1 MTTFLGRGLAP
12 ERDVLANGAVVV
24 VKESRATP
32 AVTINATLQAGSMF
46 DSAGRPGLAYFLSRV
61 LDRGTVSRSADE
73 IADVLDARGVS
84 LNISVSRHTMTL
96 VCTCLAEDFEAILDL
111 LGTIVREP
119 MCPEEELEK
128 RCAEVITVLRQ
139 DEDNPAAVAIERVME
154 LLYGAD
160 HPYGWR
166 GKGTP
171 KSLEGMDR
179 ATLLGFHAERFAP
192 ATLGLVI
199 VGDVETANAMA
210 AATLAFG
217 GWRALSGALPTL
229 PPPPVATNRRQLV
242 VTMMNKAQADIAYG
256 FVAIRRSDPA
266 YHAYSIMNNVLG
278 QYSLG
283 GRLGDS
289 IRERQG
295 MAYYVFSALDAS
307 VIEGPLLIRTGV
319 GREHVDRAIASID
332 EEVARLA
339 VDGISDQELTDS
351 RRYLI
356 GSIPRMLET
365 NTGIANFLQLVE
377 QFGLGLDYDVRLP
390 DLLEA
395 VTLDAV
401 QAAASRVLSPE
412 RATIVVA
419 GPYESAGSA

>member
-1 MTTFLGRGLAP
+1 MTTLLGRGLAP

-24 VKESRATP
+24 AKESRATP
-32 AVTINATLQAGSMF
+32 AVTINVTLQAGSMF
-46 DSAGRPGLAYFLSRV
+46 DPAGRPGVAHFLSRV

-84 LNISVSRHTMTL
+84 LSISVSRHTMTL

-111 LGTIVREP
+111 IGAIVREP
-119 MCPEEELEK
+119 MCHEEELEK
-128 RCAEVITVLRQ
+128 RRAEVITMLRQ
-139 DEDNPAAVAIERVME
+139 DEDNPAAVAVERVME

-171 KSLEGMDR
+171 RTLERLDR
-179 ATLLGFHAERFAP
+179 SALLGFHTERFAP

-199 VGDVETANAMA
+199 VGDVETSEAMA
-210 AATLAFG
+210 AATRGFG
-217 GWRALSGALPTL
+217 GWRASSGASPTL
-229 PPPPVATNRRQLV
+229 PPPPVATTRQQLV
-242 VTMMNKAQADIAYG
+242 VPMMNKAQADIAYG
-256 FVAIRRSDPA
+256 FVAIKRSDPA

-295 MAYYVFSALDAS
+295 MAYYVYSVLDAS
-307 VIEGPLLIRTGV
+307 VIEGPLLIRAGV

-332 EEVARLA
+332 EEVARVA
-339 VDGISDQELTDS
+339 ADGITDQELTDS

-356 GSIPRMLET
+356 GSIPRTLET
-365 NTGIANFLQLVE
+365 NAGIANFLQLIE

-419 GPYESAGSA
+419 GPYESGGSA